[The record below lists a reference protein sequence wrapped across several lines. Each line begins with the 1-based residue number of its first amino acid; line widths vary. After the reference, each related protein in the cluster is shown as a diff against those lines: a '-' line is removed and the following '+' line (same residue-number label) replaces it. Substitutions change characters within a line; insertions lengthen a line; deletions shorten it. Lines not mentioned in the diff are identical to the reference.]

1 MKFSVRTPVRRIAHR
16 HQWVPLAV
24 LLLGCAVTTAA
35 VVNLAAREE
44 AAAASTFRADT
55 LAVQRLVQAQFDA
68 MVGVTHAA
76 AALLAVSPEI
86 NFTEFR
92 AFVSELQLPTRY
104 PGLNG
109 IGFAPRVGRRGLR
122 DFVRTA
128 SLDGVDLAVRPD
140 GPRPVYY
147 PVVLMDPRVDGNGN
161 ASVIGFD
168 LASEPE
174 QQAAMDRARDAN
186 AAAVTGLIDTA
197 PLFGDA
203 RRELILYL
211 PVYQRG
217 APVATIEQRRRAL
230 LGFVFSRL
238 NPETMFGESMA
249 AAASR
254 GLAMAIYDS
263 TTSADALLVSSGEPP
278 ATRRSTAGV
287 LIAGRE
293 WLVVASAREG
303 RSAVLP
309 PEARRILA
317 AGGLL
322 SLLLFALMRAQVR
335 AWHTAEMHAAELHAT
350 DRAKDEFLAVLS
362 HELRTPLNAML
373 GWLQMLRNGSVRDDR
388 RAHALDIVE
397 RNARSQAQLIDDLL
411 EMSRIM
417 MGKMRLEK
425 RPLSV
430 VAATTTVVDSLRP
443 DADAKGV
450 TLHGVEAGKGE
461 DPMIVAD
468 PGRFA
473 QIITNLVSNGVKFTP
488 AGGAVWVNIEADPQN
503 VRIFVHDT
511 GVGISADFLPHV
523 FERFR
528 QADSS
533 TTRWHS
539 GLGMGLA
546 IVRDLVRLH
555 RGHIEAYSNGPRQGA
570 LFVVTLPRM
579 VADGDGSDGPEL
591 VTSHA

>member
-1 MKFSVRTPVRRIAHR
+1 MKFSVRTPVRRLARQHR
-16 HQWVPLAV
+16 WVPFAV
-24 LLLGCAVTTAA
+24 LLLGGALTAAA
-35 VVNLAAREE
+35 VVSITAREE
-44 AAAASTFRADT
+44 AVAASTFRADT

-76 AALLAVSPEI
+76 SALIAASPEI
-86 NFTEFR
+86 NFVEFR
-92 AFVSELQLPTRY
+92 GFVSELQLPTRY

-109 IGFAPRVGRRGLR
+109 IGFAPRIDRRGLQE
-122 DFVRTA
+122 FVRTA
-128 SLDGVDLAVRPD
+128 SLDGVDLAVRPE
-140 GPRPVYY
+140 GPRAVYY
-147 PVVLMDPRVDGNGN
+147 PVLLMDPRINGN
-161 ASVIGFD
+161 ASAVGFD

-174 QQAAMDRARDAN
+174 QQAAMDRARDGN
-186 AAAVTGLIDTA
+186 AAAITGLLETT

-211 PVYQRG
+211 PVYRRG
-217 APVATIEQRRRAL
+217 APVVTLEQRRRAL
-230 LGFVFSRL
+230 IGFVFSRL
-238 NPETMFGESMA
+238 SPETMFADSMA
-249 AAASR
+249 AAESR
-254 GLAMAIYDS
+254 ALAIAIYDS
-263 TTSADALLVSSGEPP
+263 TTSADAMLVSSGEPP

-287 LIAGRE
+287 LIGGRE
-293 WLVVASAREG
+293 WLVVASAQA

-309 PEARRILA
+309 PEAQRILA
-317 AGGLL
+317 AGGML

-373 GWLQMLRNGSVRDDR
+373 GWLQMLRNGSVSEDR

-430 VAATTTVVDSLRP
+430 VTATIAAVDSLRP
-443 DADAKGV
+443 DADEKGV
-450 TLHGVEAGKGE
+450 TLHGVEAAKGE
-461 DPMIVAD
+461 DPMIDAD

-488 AGGAVWVNIEADPQN
+488 AGGAVWVNIEADPET
-503 VRIFVHDT
+503 VKIFVHDT
-511 GVGISADFLPHV
+511 GVGISPDFLPYV
-523 FERFR
+523 FDRFR

-533 TTRWHS
+533 TTRSHS

-555 RGHIEAYSNGPRQGA
+555 RGHIEAYSNGPNQGA

-579 VADGDGSDGPEL
+579 TAEGDAADGPEL
-591 VTSHA
+591 VASHA

>member
-1 MKFSVRTPVRRIAHR
+1 MKFNVRTPVRRLAR
-16 HQWVPLAV
+16 QHQWVPFAV
-24 LLLGCAVTTAA
+24 LLLGGGLTAAA
-35 VVNLAAREE
+35 VVNITARDQ
-44 AAAASTFRADT
+44 AVAASSFHADT

-76 AALLAVSPEI
+76 SALLAASPEI

-104 PGLNG
+104 PGLTG
-109 IGFAPRVGRRGLR
+109 IGFAPRVERRGLQE
-122 DFVRTA
+122 FVRTA
-128 SLDGVDLAVRPD
+128 SLDGVDLAVRPE

-147 PVVLMDPRVDGNGN
+147 PVVLMDPRSNGN
-161 ASVIGFD
+161 AAAVGFD
-168 LASEPE
+168 LASEAE
-174 QQAAMDRARDAN
+174 QQAAMDRARDGN
-186 AAAVTGLIDTA
+186 AAAITGLLDTA

-211 PVYQRG
+211 PVYRRG
-217 APVATIEQRRRAL
+217 APVASLEQRRRAL
-230 LGFVFSRL
+230 IGFVFSRL
-238 NPETMFGESMA
+238 SPETMFAESMA

-254 GLAMAIYDS
+254 ALTVAIYDS
-263 TTSADALLVSSGEPP
+263 TTSADAMLVSSGEPP
-278 ATRRSTAGV
+278 STRRSTAGV
-287 LIAGRE
+287 IIGGRE
-293 WLVVASAREG
+293 WLVVTSAG
-303 RSAVLP
+303 PSSAVLP
-309 PEARRILA
+309 PEALRILA

-322 SLLLFALMRAQVR
+322 SVLLFALMRAQVR
-335 AWHTAEMHAAELHAT
+335 AWNTAEMHAAELHAT

-362 HELRTPLNAML
+362 HELRTPINAML
-373 GWLQMLRNGSVRDDR
+373 GWLQMLRNGSVREER
-388 RAHALDIVE
+388 QAHALDVIE

-430 VAATTTVVDSLRP
+430 VAATIAIVDLLRP
-443 DADAKGV
+443 DADEKGV
-450 TLHGVEAGKGE
+450 TLHGVEAAKGE
-461 DPMIVAD
+461 DPMIDAD

-488 AGGAVWVNIEADPQN
+488 AGGAVWVNIEADPET

-511 GVGISADFLPHV
+511 GVGISADFLPYV
-523 FERFR
+523 FDRFR

-533 TTRWHS
+533 TTRSHS

-555 RGHIEAYSNGPRQGA
+555 QGHIEAYSNGPNQGA

-579 VADGDGSDGPEL
+579 TAEGDDAGGPEL
-591 VTSHA
+591 VASHA

>member
-1 MKFSVRTPVRRIAHR
+1 MKFSVRTPVRRLARQHR
-16 HQWVPLAV
+16 WVPFAV
-24 LLLGCAVTTAA
+24 LLLGGALTAAA
-35 VVNLAAREE
+35 VVSITAREE
-44 AAAASTFRADT
+44 AVAASTFRADT

-76 AALLAVSPEI
+76 SALIAASPEI
-86 NFTEFR
+86 NFVEFR

-109 IGFAPRVGRRGLR
+109 IGFAPRIDRRGLQE
-122 DFVRTA
+122 FVRTA
-128 SLDGVDLAVRPD
+128 SLDGVDLAVRPE
-140 GPRPVYY
+140 GPRAVYY
-147 PVVLMDPRVDGNGN
+147 PVLLMDPRIKGN
-161 ASVIGFD
+161 ASALGFD

-174 QQAAMDRARDAN
+174 QQAAMDRARDGN
-186 AAAVTGLIDTA
+186 AAAITGLLETT

-211 PVYQRG
+211 PVYRRG
-217 APVATIEQRRRAL
+217 APVVTLEQRRRAL
-230 LGFVFSRL
+230 IGFVFSRL
-238 NPETMFGESMA
+238 SPETMFADGMATAESRA
-249 AAASR
+249 
-254 GLAMAIYDS
+254 LAIAIYDS
-263 TTSADALLVSSGEPP
+263 TTSADAMLVSSGEPP

-287 LIAGRE
+287 LIGGRE
-293 WLVVASAREG
+293 WLVVASAQA

-309 PEARRILA
+309 PEAQRILA

-373 GWLQMLRNGSVRDDR
+373 GWLQMLRNGSVREDR

-430 VAATTTVVDSLRP
+430 VTATIAAVDSLRP
-443 DADAKGV
+443 DADEKGV
-450 TLHGVEAGKGE
+450 TLHGVEAAKGE
-461 DPMIVAD
+461 DPMIDAD
-468 PGRFA
+468 PGRFT

-488 AGGAVWVNIEADPQN
+488 AGGAVWVNIEADPET
-503 VRIFVHDT
+503 VKIFVHDT
-511 GVGISADFLPHV
+511 GVGISPEFLPYV
-523 FERFR
+523 FDRFR

-533 TTRWHS
+533 TTRSHS

-555 RGHIEAYSNGPRQGA
+555 RGHIEAYSNGPNQGA

-579 VADGDGSDGPEL
+579 TAEGDAADGPEL
-591 VTSHA
+591 VASHA

>member
-1 MKFSVRTPVRRIAHR
+1 PGAIRRHGGGDAR
-16 HQWVPLAV
+16 R
-24 LLLGCAVTTAA
+24 GG
-35 VVNLAAREE
+35 AARRQPRDQLHRVPRVRLG
-44 AAAASTFRADT
+44 AAPGDALPGAERN
-55 LAVQRLVQAQFDA
+55 RLC
-68 MVGVTHAA
+68 G
-76 AALLAVSPEI
+76 P
-86 NFTEFR
+86 R
-92 AFVSELQLPTRY
+92 R
-104 PGLNG
+104 
-109 IGFAPRVGRRGLR
+109 APRPAGLRSHCVARRRGSRRPAGRR
-122 DFVRTA
+122 TA
-128 SLDGVDLAVRPD
+128 CLLPRRPD
-140 GPRPVYY
+140 GP
-147 PVVLMDPRVDGNGN
+147 
-161 ASVIGFD
+161 
-168 LASEPE
+168 
-174 QQAAMDRARDAN
+174 
-186 AAAVTGLIDTA
+186 
-197 PLFGDA
+197 A
-203 RRELILYL
+203 RRGQRVGHRVRPGVRCGAAGRHGPRPRFERGCRHRADRYVRAVRRRAAGIDPL
-211 PVYQRG
+211 PARIPARCAGGTV
-217 APVATIEQRRRAL
+217 EQRRRAL

-254 GLAMAIYDS
+254 SLAMAIYDS
-263 TTSADALLVSSGEPP
+263 TTSADAMLVSSGEPP

-293 WLVVASAREG
+293 WLVVASAREA

-322 SLLLFALMRAQVR
+322 SLLLFALMRAQVG

-373 GWLQMLRNGSVRDDR
+373 GWLQMLRNGSVREDR
-388 RAHALDIVE
+388 RTYALDIIE

-430 VAATTTVVDSLRP
+430 VAATTAVVDSLRP

-503 VRIFVHDT
+503 VRIFVHAT
-511 GVGISADFLPHV
+511 CVGISPEFLPYV
-523 FERFR
+523 FDRFR

-533 TTRWHS
+533 TTRSHS

-555 RGHIEAYSNGPRQGA
+555 RGHIEAYSNGPKQGS

-579 VADGDGSDGPEL
+579 VAEGDDSDGPEL
-591 VTSHA
+591 VASHA

>member
-1 MKFSVRTPVRRIAHR
+1 MKFSVRTPVRRIAHQ

-76 AALLAVSPEI
+76 AALLAASPEI

-92 AFVSELQLPTRY
+92 AFVSELHLATRY

-109 IGFAPRVGRRGLR
+109 IGFAARVGRRGLQ

-140 GPRPVYY
+140 GARPVYY
-147 PVVLMDPRVDGNGN
+147 PVVLMDPRVGGNE
-161 ASVIGFD
+161 SVIGFD
-168 LASEPE
+168 LASDAE
-174 QQAAMDRARDAN
+174 QQAAMDRARDSN
-186 AAAVTGLIDTA
+186 AAAVTGLIDTSA
-197 PLFGDA
+197 LFGAA

-217 APVATIEQRRRAL
+217 APVATVEQRRRAL

-254 GLAMAIYDS
+254 SLAMAIYDS
-263 TTSADALLVSSGEPP
+263 TTSADAMLVSSGEPP

-293 WLVVASAREG
+293 WLVVASAREA

-322 SLLLFALMRAQVR
+322 SLLLFALMRAQVG

-373 GWLQMLRNGSVRDDR
+373 GWLQMLRNGSVREDR
-388 RAHALDIVE
+388 RTYALDIIE

-430 VAATTTVVDSLRP
+430 VAATTAVVDSLRP

-511 GVGISADFLPHV
+511 GVGISPEFLPYV
-523 FERFR
+523 FDRFR

-533 TTRWHS
+533 TTRSHS

-555 RGHIEAYSNGPRQGA
+555 RGNIEAYSNGPKQGS

-579 VADGDGSDGPEL
+579 VTEGDDSDGPEL
-591 VTSHA
+591 VASHA

>member
-1 MKFSVRTPVRRIAHR
+1 MKFSVRTPVRRLARQHR
-16 HQWVPLAV
+16 WVPFAV
-24 LLLGCAVTTAA
+24 LLLGGALTAAA
-35 VVNLAAREE
+35 VVSITAREE
-44 AAAASTFRADT
+44 AVAAGTFRADT

-76 AALLAVSPEI
+76 SALIAASPEI
-86 NFTEFR
+86 NFVEFR

-109 IGFAPRVGRRGLR
+109 IGFAPRIERRGLQE
-122 DFVRTA
+122 FVRTA
-128 SLDGVDLAVRPD
+128 SLDGVDLAVRPE
-140 GPRPVYY
+140 GPRGVYY
-147 PVVLMDPRVDGNGN
+147 PVLLMDPRSNSN
-161 ASVIGFD
+161 ASAVGFD
-168 LASEPE
+168 LASDPE
-174 QQAAMDRARDAN
+174 QQAAMDLARDGN
-186 AAAVTGLIDTA
+186 AAAITGLLETA

-211 PVYQRG
+211 PVYRRG
-217 APVATIEQRRRAL
+217 APVVTLEQRRRAL
-230 LGFVFSRL
+230 IGFVFSRL
-238 NPETMFGESMA
+238 SPETMFAESMA

-254 GLAMAIYDS
+254 ALAIAIYDS
-263 TTSADALLVSSGEPP
+263 TTSADAMLVSSGEPP

-287 LIAGRE
+287 LIGGRE
-293 WLVVASAREG
+293 WLVVASAQAQ
-303 RSAVLP
+303 SPMLP
-309 PEARRILA
+309 PEAQRILF

-373 GWLQMLRNGSVRDDR
+373 GWLQMLRNGSVREDR

-425 RPLSV
+425 QPLSV
-430 VAATTTVVDSLRP
+430 VAATIAAVDSLRP
-443 DADAKGV
+443 DADEKGV
-450 TLHGVEAGKGE
+450 TLHGVEAAKGE
-461 DPMIVAD
+461 DPMIDAD

-488 AGGAVWVNIEADPQN
+488 AGGAVWVNIEADPET
-503 VRIFVHDT
+503 VKIFVHDT
-511 GVGISADFLPHV
+511 GVGISPDFLPYV
-523 FERFR
+523 FDRFR

-533 TTRWHS
+533 TTRSHS

-555 RGHIEAYSNGPRQGA
+555 RGYIEAYSNGPNQGA

-579 VADGDGSDGPEL
+579 TAEGDAADGPEL
-591 VTSHA
+591 VASHA

>member
-1 MKFSVRTPVRRIAHR
+1 MKFSVRTPVRRLARQHR
-16 HQWVPLAV
+16 WVPFAV
-24 LLLGCAVTTAA
+24 LLLGGALTAAA
-35 VVNLAAREE
+35 VVSITAREE
-44 AAAASTFRADT
+44 AVAAGTFRADT

-76 AALLAVSPEI
+76 SALIAASPEI
-86 NFTEFR
+86 NFVEFR

-109 IGFAPRVGRRGLR
+109 IGFAPRVERRGLQE
-122 DFVRTA
+122 FVRTA
-128 SLDGVDLAVRPD
+128 SLDGVDLAVRPE
-140 GPRPVYY
+140 GPRTAYY
-147 PVVLMDPRVDGNGN
+147 PVLMMDPRSNGN
-161 ASVIGFD
+161 ASAIGFD
-168 LASEPE
+168 LATEPE
-174 QQAAMDRARDAN
+174 QQAAMDRARDGN
-186 AAAVTGLIDTA
+186 AAAITGLLETA

-211 PVYQRG
+211 PVYRRG
-217 APVATIEQRRRAL
+217 APVVTLEQRRRAL
-230 LGFVFSRL
+230 IGFVFSRL
-238 NPETMFGESMA
+238 SPETMFAESMA

-254 GLAMAIYDS
+254 ALAIAIYDS
-263 TTSADALLVSSGEPP
+263 TTSADAMLVSSGEPP

-287 LIAGRE
+287 LIGGRE
-293 WLVVASAREG
+293 WLVVASAQA

-309 PEARRILA
+309 PEAQRILF

-373 GWLQMLRNGSVRDDR
+373 GWLQMLRNGTLRDDR
-388 RAHALDIVE
+388 RAHALDIIE

-425 RPLSV
+425 QPLSV
-430 VAATTTVVDSLRP
+430 VAATITAVDSLRP
-443 DADAKGV
+443 DADEKGV
-450 TLHGVEAGKGE
+450 TLHGVEAAKGE
-461 DPMIVAD
+461 DPMIDAD

-488 AGGAVWVNIEADPQN
+488 AGGAVWVNIEADRET
-503 VRIFVHDT
+503 VKIFVHDT
-511 GVGISADFLPHV
+511 GVGISPDFLPYV
-523 FERFR
+523 FDRFR

-533 TTRWHS
+533 TTRSHS

-555 RGHIEAYSNGPRQGA
+555 RGHIEAYSNGPNQGA

-579 VADGDGSDGPEL
+579 TAEGDAADGPEL
-591 VTSHA
+591 VASHA

>member
-1 MKFSVRTPVRRIAHR
+1 MTA
-16 HQWVPLAV
+16 
-24 LLLGCAVTTAA
+24 AA
-35 VVNLAAREE
+35 VVSITAREE
-44 AAAASTFRADT
+44 AVAASTFRADT

-76 AALLAVSPEI
+76 SALIAASPEI
-86 NFTEFR
+86 NFVEFR

-109 IGFAPRVGRRGLR
+109 IGFAPRIDRRGLQE
-122 DFVRTA
+122 FVRTN
-128 SLDGVDLAVRPD
+128 SLDGVDLAVRPE
-140 GPRPVYY
+140 GPRAVYY
-147 PVVLMDPRVDGNGN
+147 PVLLMDPRINGN
-161 ASVIGFD
+161 ASAVGFD

-174 QQAAMDRARDAN
+174 QQAAMDRARDGN
-186 AAAVTGLIDTA
+186 AAAITSLLEAT

-211 PVYQRG
+211 PVYRRG
-217 APVATIEQRRRAL
+217 APVVTLEQRRRAL
-230 LGFVFSRL
+230 IGFVFSRL
-238 NPETMFGESMA
+238 SPETMFAESMA

-254 GLAMAIYDS
+254 ALAIAIYDS
-263 TTSADALLVSSGEPP
+263 TTSADAMLVSSGEPP

-287 LIAGRE
+287 LIGGRE
-293 WLVVASAREG
+293 WLVVASAQA
-303 RSAVLP
+303 RSAMLP
-309 PEARRILA
+309 PEAQRILF

-373 GWLQMLRNGSVRDDR
+373 GWLQMLRNGSVREDR

-430 VAATTTVVDSLRP
+430 VAATIAAVDSLRP
-443 DADAKGV
+443 DADEKGV
-450 TLHGVEAGKGE
+450 TLHGVEAAKGE
-461 DPMIVAD
+461 DPMIDAD

-488 AGGAVWVNIEADPQN
+488 AGGAVWVNIEADPET
-503 VRIFVHDT
+503 VKIFVHDT
-511 GVGISADFLPHV
+511 GVGISPDFLPFV
-523 FERFR
+523 FDRFR

-533 TTRWHS
+533 TTRSHS

-555 RGHIEAYSNGPRQGA
+555 RGHIEAYSNGPNQGA

-579 VADGDGSDGPEL
+579 TAEGDAADGPEL
-591 VTSHA
+591 VASHA

>member
-1 MKFSVRTPVRRIAHR
+1 M
-16 HQWVPLAV
+16 
-24 LLLGCAVTTAA
+24 LLLGGALTAAA
-35 VVNLAAREE
+35 VVSITAREE
-44 AAAASTFRADT
+44 AVAASTFRADT

-76 AALLAVSPEI
+76 SALIAASPEI
-86 NFTEFR
+86 NFVEFR

-109 IGFAPRVGRRGLR
+109 IGFAPRIDRRGLQE
-122 DFVRTA
+122 FVRTA
-128 SLDGVDLAVRPD
+128 SLDGVDLAVRPE
-140 GPRPVYY
+140 GPRAVYY
-147 PVVLMDPRVDGNGN
+147 PVLLMDPRINGN
-161 ASVIGFD
+161 ASAVGFD

-174 QQAAMDRARDAN
+174 QQAAMDRARDGN
-186 AAAVTGLIDTA
+186 AAAITSLLEAT

-211 PVYQRG
+211 PVYRRG
-217 APVATIEQRRRAL
+217 APVVTLEQRRRAL
-230 LGFVFSRL
+230 IGFVFSRL
-238 NPETMFGESMA
+238 SPETMFADSMA
-249 AAASR
+249 AAESR
-254 GLAMAIYDS
+254 ALAIAIYDS
-263 TTSADALLVSSGEPP
+263 TTSADAMLVSSGEPP

-287 LIAGRE
+287 LIGGRE
-293 WLVVASAREG
+293 WLVVASAQA

-309 PEARRILA
+309 PEAQRILA

-335 AWHTAEMHAAELHAT
+335 AWNTAEMHAAELHAT

-373 GWLQMLRNGSVRDDR
+373 GWLQMLRNGSVREDR

-430 VAATTTVVDSLRP
+430 VTATIAAVDSLRP
-443 DADAKGV
+443 DADEKGV
-450 TLHGVEAGKGE
+450 TLHGVEAAKGE
-461 DPMIVAD
+461 DPMIDAD

-488 AGGAVWVNIEADPQN
+488 AGGAVWVNIEADPET
-503 VRIFVHDT
+503 VKIFVHDT
-511 GVGISADFLPHV
+511 GVGISPDFLPYV
-523 FERFR
+523 FDRFR

-533 TTRWHS
+533 TTRSHS

-555 RGHIEAYSNGPRQGA
+555 RGHIEAYSNGPNQGA

-579 VADGDGSDGPEL
+579 TAEGDAADGPEL
-591 VTSHA
+591 VASHA

>member
-1 MKFSVRTPVRRIAHR
+1 MKFSVRTPVRRLARQHR
-16 HQWVPLAV
+16 WVPFAV
-24 LLLGCAVTTAA
+24 LLLGGALTAAA
-35 VVNLAAREE
+35 VVSITAREE
-44 AAAASTFRADT
+44 AVAAGTFRADT

-76 AALLAVSPEI
+76 SALIAASPEI
-86 NFTEFR
+86 NFVEFR
-92 AFVSELQLPTRY
+92 AFVSELQLATRY

-109 IGFAPRVGRRGLR
+109 IGFAPRIERRGLQE
-122 DFVRTA
+122 FVRTA
-128 SLDGVDLAVRPD
+128 SLDGVDLAVRPE
-140 GPRPVYY
+140 GPRGVYY
-147 PVVLMDPRVDGNGN
+147 PVLLMDPRSNSN
-161 ASVIGFD
+161 ASAVGFD
-168 LASEPE
+168 LASDPE
-174 QQAAMDRARDAN
+174 QQAAMDLARDGN
-186 AAAVTGLIDTA
+186 AAAITGLLETA

-211 PVYQRG
+211 PVYRRG
-217 APVATIEQRRRAL
+217 APVVTLEQRRRAL
-230 LGFVFSRL
+230 IGFVFSRL
-238 NPETMFGESMA
+238 SPETMFAESMA

-254 GLAMAIYDS
+254 ALAIAIYDS
-263 TTSADALLVSSGEPP
+263 TTSADAMLVSSGEPP

-287 LIAGRE
+287 LIGGRE
-293 WLVVASAREG
+293 WLVVASAQAQ
-303 RSAVLP
+303 SPMLP
-309 PEARRILA
+309 PEAQRILF

-373 GWLQMLRNGSVRDDR
+373 GWLQMLRNGSVREDR

-430 VAATTTVVDSLRP
+430 VTATIAAVDSLRP
-443 DADAKGV
+443 DADEKGV
-450 TLHGVEAGKGE
+450 TLHGVEAAKGE
-461 DPMIVAD
+461 DPMIDAD

-488 AGGAVWVNIEADPQN
+488 AGGAVWVNIEADPET
-503 VRIFVHDT
+503 VKIFIHDT
-511 GVGISADFLPHV
+511 GVGISPDFLPYV
-523 FERFR
+523 FDRFR

-533 TTRWHS
+533 TTRSHS

-555 RGHIEAYSNGPRQGA
+555 RGYIEAYSNGPNQGA

-579 VADGDGSDGPEL
+579 TAEGDAADGPEL
-591 VTSHA
+591 VASHA

>member
-1 MKFSVRTPVRRIAHR
+1 MKFSVRTPVRRLARQHR
-16 HQWVPLAV
+16 WVPFAV
-24 LLLGCAVTTAA
+24 LLLGGALTAAA
-35 VVNLAAREE
+35 VVSITAREE
-44 AAAASTFRADT
+44 AVAAGTFRADT

-76 AALLAVSPEI
+76 SALIAASPEI
-86 NFTEFR
+86 NFVEFR

-109 IGFAPRVGRRGLR
+109 IGFAPRVERRGLQE
-122 DFVRTA
+122 FVRTA
-128 SLDGVDLAVRPD
+128 SLDGVDLAVRPE
-140 GPRPVYY
+140 GPRSAYY
-147 PVVLMDPRVDGNGN
+147 PVLMMDPRSNGN
-161 ASVIGFD
+161 ASAIGFD
-168 LASEPE
+168 LATEPE
-174 QQAAMDRARDAN
+174 QQAAMDRARDGN
-186 AAAVTGLIDTA
+186 AAAITGLLETA

-211 PVYQRG
+211 PVYRRG
-217 APVATIEQRRRAL
+217 APVVTLEQRRRAL
-230 LGFVFSRL
+230 IGFVFSRL
-238 NPETMFGESMA
+238 SPETMFAESMA

-254 GLAMAIYDS
+254 ALAIAIYDS
-263 TTSADALLVSSGEPP
+263 TTSADAMLVSSGEPP

-287 LIAGRE
+287 LIGGRE
-293 WLVVASAREG
+293 WLVVASAQA

-309 PEARRILA
+309 PEAQRILF

-373 GWLQMLRNGSVRDDR
+373 GWLQMLRNGTLRDDR
-388 RAHALDIVE
+388 RAHALDIIE

-425 RPLSV
+425 QPLSV
-430 VAATTTVVDSLRP
+430 VAATIAAVDSLRP
-443 DADAKGV
+443 DADEKGV
-450 TLHGVEAGKGE
+450 TLHGVEAAKGE
-461 DPMIVAD
+461 DPMIDAD

-488 AGGAVWVNIEADPQN
+488 AGGAVWVNIEADRET
-503 VRIFVHDT
+503 VKIFVHDT
-511 GVGISADFLPHV
+511 GVGISPDFLPYV
-523 FERFR
+523 FDRFR

-533 TTRWHS
+533 TTRSHS

-555 RGHIEAYSNGPRQGA
+555 RGHIEAYSNGPNQGA

-579 VADGDGSDGPEL
+579 TAEGDAADGPEL
-591 VTSHA
+591 VASHA

>member
-1 MKFSVRTPVRRIAHR
+1 MKFSSRTPVRRFAR
-16 HQWVPLAV
+16 QHQLVPLAV

-76 AALLAVSPEI
+76 SALLAASPEI
-86 NFTEFR
+86 NFSEFR
-92 AFVSELQLPTRY
+92 AFVSELQLPMRY

-109 IGFAPRVGRRGLR
+109 IGFAPRVASRGLR
-122 DFVRTA
+122 EFVRTA

-140 GPRPVYY
+140 GPRPLYY
-147 PVVLMDPRVDGNGN
+147 PVVLMEPSIDGNPS
-161 ASVIGFD
+161 AIGFD

-174 QQAAMDRARDAN
+174 QQAAMDRARDSN
-186 AAAVTGLIDTA
+186 AAAITGLIETS
-197 PLFGDA
+197 PLFNDA

-211 PVYQRG
+211 PVYRRG
-217 APVATIEQRRRAL
+217 APVASLEQRRRAL
-230 LGFVFSRL
+230 IGFVFSRL

-249 AAASR
+249 AASSR
-254 GLAMAIYDS
+254 ALALAIYDS
-263 TTSADALLVSSGEPP
+263 STSSDALLVSSGEPP

-287 LIAGRE
+287 LIGGRE
-293 WLVVASAREG
+293 WLVVASARDARTG
-303 RSAVLP
+303 VLP
-309 PEARRILA
+309 PEAQRILA
-317 AGGLL
+317 AGGML

-335 AWHTAEMHAAELHAT
+335 AWHTAEMHAAELDAT

-373 GWLQMLRNGSVRDDR
+373 GWLQMLRTGSVRDDR

-425 RPLSV
+425 RPLAV
-430 VAATTTVVDSLRP
+430 LAATTAVVDLLRP

-488 AGGAVWVNIEADPQN
+488 AGGAVWVNIEGEPET
-503 VRIFVHDT
+503 VKIFVHDT
-511 GVGISADFLPHV
+511 GVGISPEFLPFV
-523 FERFR
+523 FDRFR

-533 TTRWHS
+533 TTRSHS

-555 RGHIEAYSNGPRQGA
+555 RGHIEAYSNGPNQGA
-570 LFVVTLPRM
+570 LFMVTLPRM
-579 VADGDGSDGPEL
+579 TAEGDDADGPEL
-591 VTSHA
+591 VASHA

>member
-1 MKFSVRTPVRRIAHR
+1 MKFSVRTPVRRLARQHR
-16 HQWVPLAV
+16 WVPFAV
-24 LLLGCAVTTAA
+24 LLLGGALTAAA
-35 VVNLAAREE
+35 VVSITAREE
-44 AAAASTFRADT
+44 AVAAGTFRADT

-76 AALLAVSPEI
+76 SALIAASPEI
-86 NFTEFR
+86 NFVEFR

-109 IGFAPRVGRRGLR
+109 IGFAPRVDRRGLQE
-122 DFVRTA
+122 FVRTA
-128 SLDGVDLAVRPD
+128 SLDGVDLAVRPE
-140 GPRPVYY
+140 GPRTAYY
-147 PVVLMDPRVDGNGN
+147 PVLMMDPRSNGN
-161 ASVIGFD
+161 ASAIGFD
-168 LASEPE
+168 LATEPE
-174 QQAAMDRARDAN
+174 QQAAMDRARDGN
-186 AAAVTGLIDTA
+186 AAAITGLLETA

-211 PVYQRG
+211 PVYRRG
-217 APVATIEQRRRAL
+217 APVVTLEQRRRAL
-230 LGFVFSRL
+230 IGFVFSRL
-238 NPETMFGESMA
+238 SPETMFAESMA

-254 GLAMAIYDS
+254 ALAIAIYDS
-263 TTSADALLVSSGEPP
+263 TTSADAMLVSSGEPP

-287 LIAGRE
+287 LIGGRE
-293 WLVVASAREG
+293 WLVVASAQARN
-303 RSAVLP
+303 AVLP
-309 PEARRILA
+309 PEAQRILF

-373 GWLQMLRNGSVRDDR
+373 GWLQMLRNGTLRDDR
-388 RAHALDIVE
+388 RAHALDIIE

-425 RPLSV
+425 QPLSV
-430 VAATTTVVDSLRP
+430 VAATIAAVDSLRP
-443 DADAKGV
+443 DADEKGV
-450 TLHGVEAGKGE
+450 TLHGVEAAKGE
-461 DPMIVAD
+461 DPMIDAD

-488 AGGAVWVNIEADPQN
+488 AGGAVWVNIEADRET
-503 VRIFVHDT
+503 VKIFVHDT
-511 GVGISADFLPHV
+511 GVGISPDFLPYV
-523 FERFR
+523 FDRFR

-533 TTRWHS
+533 TTRSHS

-555 RGHIEAYSNGPRQGA
+555 RGHIEAYSNGPNQGA

-579 VADGDGSDGPEL
+579 TAEGDAADGPEL
-591 VTSHA
+591 VASHA

>member
-1 MKFSVRTPVRRIAHR
+1 MKFSVRTPVRRLARQHR
-16 HQWVPLAV
+16 WVPFAV
-24 LLLGCAVTTAA
+24 LLLGGALTAAA
-35 VVNLAAREE
+35 VVSITAREE
-44 AAAASTFRADT
+44 AVAAGTFRADT

-76 AALLAVSPEI
+76 SALIAASPEI
-86 NFTEFR
+86 NFVEFR

-109 IGFAPRVGRRGLR
+109 IGFAPRIERRGLQE
-122 DFVRTA
+122 FVRTA
-128 SLDGVDLAVRPD
+128 SLDGVDLAVRPE
-140 GPRPVYY
+140 GPRGVYY
-147 PVVLMDPRVDGNGN
+147 PVLLMDPRSNSN
-161 ASVIGFD
+161 ASAVGFD
-168 LASEPE
+168 LASDPE
-174 QQAAMDRARDAN
+174 QQAAMDLARDGN
-186 AAAVTGLIDTA
+186 AAAITGLLETA

-211 PVYQRG
+211 PVYRRG
-217 APVATIEQRRRAL
+217 APVVTLEQRRRAL
-230 LGFVFSRL
+230 IGFVFSRL
-238 NPETMFGESMA
+238 SPETMFAESMA

-254 GLAMAIYDS
+254 ALAIAIYDS
-263 TTSADALLVSSGEPP
+263 TTSADAMLVSSGEPP

-287 LIAGRE
+287 LIGGRE
-293 WLVVASAREG
+293 WLVVASAQAQ
-303 RSAVLP
+303 SPMLP
-309 PEARRILA
+309 PEAQRILF

-373 GWLQMLRNGSVRDDR
+373 GWLQMLRNGSVREDR

-430 VAATTTVVDSLRP
+430 VAATIAAVDSLRP
-443 DADAKGV
+443 DADEKGV
-450 TLHGVEAGKGE
+450 TLHGVEAAKGE
-461 DPMIVAD
+461 DPMIDAD

-488 AGGAVWVNIEADPQN
+488 AGGAVWVNIEADPET
-503 VRIFVHDT
+503 VKIFVHDT
-511 GVGISADFLPHV
+511 GVGISPDFLPYV
-523 FERFR
+523 FDRFR

-533 TTRWHS
+533 TTRSHS

-555 RGHIEAYSNGPRQGA
+555 RGYIEAYSNGPNQGA

-579 VADGDGSDGPEL
+579 TAEGDAADGPEL
-591 VTSHA
+591 VASHA